1 MKILLAVDGSTYTQ
15 KMLAYLTAHGELFSP
30 NNDYTLLTVQPP
42 LPPRARAAVG
52 KEIVDGY
59 YADETEKVMTPAA
72 DFLAQ
77 HQLTAK
83 REGRVGPAGETI
95 ANFADEGNFD
105 LVVMGSHGHGSF
117 GNLVM
122 GSVATQV
129 LSHSKVPVLL
139 VR

>member
-1 MKILLAVDGSTYTQ
+1 MKILLAIDGSSHTQ
-15 KMLAYLTAHGELFSP
+15 KMLAYLTTHDELFGP
-30 NNDYTLLTVQPP
+30 RNEYTVLTVQPP

-59 YADETEKVMTPAA
+59 YTDEAEKVMAPVAQ
-72 DFLAQ
+72 FLAQ
-77 HQLTAK
+77 HQRVAK
-83 REGRVGPAGETI
+83 SEWKVGHAGETI
-95 ANFADEGNFD
+95 AKFADDGKFD
-105 LVVMGSHGHGSF
+105 LLVMGSHGHGSF

-122 GSVATQV
+122 GSVVTQV